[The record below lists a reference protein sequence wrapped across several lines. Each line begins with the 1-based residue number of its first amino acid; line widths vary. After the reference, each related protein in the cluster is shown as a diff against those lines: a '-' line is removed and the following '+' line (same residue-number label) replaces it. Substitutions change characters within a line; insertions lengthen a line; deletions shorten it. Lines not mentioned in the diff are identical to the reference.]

1 MRKSHLRL
9 LAGSAMALGLAAASG
24 ANAATIVLNNIGG
37 VTPGSDAAIGFQKA
51 ANFWGAM
58 FTNNVTINLNVGYAP
73 LGPGI
78 LGSTSSPRVG
88 VFTDDVEFLLNANTH
103 KTSLDNVAVANMPTL
118 DAGGFLDVITNGY
131 DNPATKG
138 GVNSATRV
146 FDNNDTTNNATLAI
160 TRANAKA
167 LGYTGLTG
175 PDAQITFSS
184 AFAFD
189 FDPTDGISDN
199 SYDFIGIA
207 IHEIGHALGFVSG
220 VDTYDILGTLGPNST
235 DDRNFNDFTINS
247 VLDLY
252 RYSADAGNVAPGGPF
267 LDWSTGTASYF
278 SLDKGATQF
287 SLGGNVGL
295 FSTGQFNGDGRQ
307 ASHWK
312 DNTYAGGALCSNATK
327 VPIGILDPTAGR
339 CEALAVTATDL
350 AAFDAIGWNLAIGK
364 GGILNNG
371 NYVATTA
378 SIARGRFFGD
388 APEPSTWAEM
398 ILGFGGLGALARS
411 NRRKLARVSI

>member
-1 MRKSHLRL
+1 MNNKSRL
-9 LAGSAMALGLAAASG
+9 LAAAAIVIALAGASS
-24 ANAATIVLNNIGG
+24 ANAANIVLNNIGG
-37 VTPGSDAAIGFQKA
+37 VGPGTNAAIGFQKA
-51 ANFWGAM
+51 ANFWGSVLK
-58 FTNNVTINLNVGYAP
+58 NNVTINLNVGYAP

-88 VFTDDVEFLLNANTH
+88 VFTDDVEFLLNANTS
-103 KTSLDNVAVANMPTL
+103 KSALDVKAVANLPTL
-118 DAGGFLDVITNGY
+118 DAAGNLDVITNGY

-146 FDNNDTTNNATLAI
+146 FDTDDSANNFSLAI

-189 FDPTDGISDN
+189 FDPTNGIADN

-235 DDRNFNDFTINS
+235 DDRNFNNFTINS
-247 VLDLY
+247 ALDLF
-252 RYSADAGNVAPGGPF
+252 RYSSDPGNVAPGGPF

-278 SLDKGATQF
+278 SLDKGATMLT
-287 SLGGNVGL
+287 LGGNTGL

-327 VPIGILDPTAGR
+327 TPIGILDPTAGR
-339 CEALAVTATDL
+339 CEQLGVTAMDL
-350 AAFDAIGWNLAIGK
+350 AAFDAMGWNLDFNVLGH
-364 GGILNNG
+364 GD
-371 NYVATTA
+371 YFRSTA
-378 SIARGRFFGD
+378 DISRGYFGV
-388 APEPSTWAEM
+388 PEPATWAM
-398 ILGFGGLGALARS
+398 MVGGFGLLGARL
-411 NRRKLARVSI
+411 RRRRPAAV